1 MTTYAWPST
10 SHFIPE
16 SQTLQIFTNQ
26 ETHVSAESGY
36 TQVQDNP
43 GAKWGW
49 DIGFSVVDPAEL
61 AEIEALLI
69 RLNGMQHLVSL
80 YDFFRSVPRGTINL
94 NGVTTSGVTN
104 QFATSCT
111 LTGCGA
117 NKTLLAGDWFKI
129 GSQLVMNVAD
139 ATANGSG
146 VMTVEFRHMLRAQ
159 VSGGTAVVL
168 DKPTTTFRMASKDLA
183 IGRKAGFGQD
193 GPSVRF
199 IERY

>member
-1 MTTYAWPST
+1 MTTYAWPAT

-16 SQTLQIFTNQ
+16 SQVLQIFTNQ
-26 ETHVSAESGY
+26 EVHVSPESGY

-49 DIGFSVVDPAEL
+49 DLGFSVLDPAEL
-61 AEIEALLI
+61 AEIEAYHI
-69 RLNGMQHLVSL
+69 RLNGMQHVVSL

-94 NGVTTSGVTN
+94 SGVTTSGITA
-104 QFATSCT
+104 QFATTCT
-111 LTGCGA
+111 LANCGA

-129 GSQLVMNVAD
+129 GTQLVMAAAD

-159 VSGGTAVVL
+159 VGAGSAVVL
-168 DKPTTTFRMASKDLA
+168 DKPTSTFRMADRNLS
-183 IGRKAGFGQD
+183 IGRKAGWGQE
-193 GPSVRF
+193 GPTVRF